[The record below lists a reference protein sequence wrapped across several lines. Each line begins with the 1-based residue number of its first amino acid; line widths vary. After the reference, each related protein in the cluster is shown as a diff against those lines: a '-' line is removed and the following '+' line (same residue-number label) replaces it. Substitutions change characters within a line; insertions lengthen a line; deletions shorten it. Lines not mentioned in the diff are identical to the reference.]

1 MTKLLYRINEAA
13 EVCSIGRTKTYELIN
28 RGVLRTVRID
38 GAVRVPVSAVEEFI
52 RNLEGQMREIT
63 HP

>member
-13 EVCSIGRTKTYELIN
+13 DACSIGRTKTYELIN
-28 RGVLRTVRID
+28 RGALRTVRID

-52 RNLEGQMREIT
+52 QKLEEEVTETPQ
-63 HP
+63 P